1 MHDTNLL
8 FTIAGAFAAA
18 FLLGFLASKIGLP
31 PLVGYLV
38 AGIALGPHSP
48 GFVGDVGLASQL
60 AEVGVILLMF
70 GVGLHFS
77 PGDLMKVRRVAL
89 PGALLQMLF
98 ATGLGA
104 WLALSWQWSVGAAI
118 MFGLALSVAS
128 TVVVLRVLES
138 RGLLDS
144 IDGRIVVG
152 WLVVEDLAVVI
163 ALVLL
168 PAILDAVG
176 GTNSTTTAP
185 TGGLAWTIGLTLIK
199 VAAFIVLMGVVG
211 RRAVPWLLTKVV
223 GSGSRELFT
232 LAVLAVALGVAV
244 GASAIFGVSFAL
256 GAFVAGVVI
265 SESDLSY
272 RAAAD
277 AVPLQDA
284 FAVLFFVS
292 VGMLIEPRVLIDE
305 PIRLL
310 QTVAVVLIGNTLAAT
325 VLMVLLRHPL
335 RASLRLGASLGQ
347 IGEFSF
353 ILAAL
358 GVSMGVLTEEARSL
372 LLGAAL
378 VTITLNPVVFS
389 LLDRLG
395 AWVSERSE
403 LLDRLER
410 QKEPRLVGT
419 DMFVALEPD
428 HAILI
433 GYGRVG
439 RTIGDALQRIGVPFI
454 AIEQDRRV
462 VEAMR
467 TIGVSTIY
475 GDATQMSILEHAH
488 PERAKLL
495 VIASPDPY
503 HARHIIGLARQRNP
517 NIEIVVRTHSDQE
530 QRLFE
535 EMKVDKALMGE
546 RELAFGMAYYSLRS
560 LGIDDDRA
568 DDVVQQLRGGARMP
582 TQEFSM
588 LMPHAVPGVR
598 AGTPGDAARK

>member
-1 MHDTNLL
+1 MPHDTALI
-8 FTIAGAFAAA
+8 FTIAAAFAAA
-18 FLLGFLASKIGLP
+18 FLLGFGASKVGLP

-38 AGIALGPHSP
+38 AGMLLGPHSP

-60 AEVGVILLMF
+60 AEIGVILLMF

-77 PGDLMKVRRVAL
+77 PGDLMRVRSIAL
-89 PGALLQMLF
+89 PGALLQM
-98 ATGLGA
+98 AAAIALGA
-104 WLALSWQWSVGAAI
+104 GLALSWGWTGSAAVV
-118 MFGLALSVAS
+118 FGLALSVAS
-128 TVVVLRVLES
+128 TVVVMRVLES

-144 IDGRIVVG
+144 IDGRIAVG
-152 WLVVEDLAVVI
+152 WLVVEDLAVVL

-168 PAILDAVG
+168 PAILEAVG
-176 GTNSTTTAP
+176 GASTRNTLP
-185 TGGLAWTIGLTLIK
+185 SGGVTWAIALTIIK
-199 VAAFIVLMGVVG
+199 LAAFVLLMGVVG
-211 RRAVPWLLTKVV
+211 RRAVPWLLTHVAR
-223 GSGSRELFT
+223 SGSRELFT

-244 GASAIFGVSFAL
+244 GSAALFGVSLAL
-256 GAFVAGVVI
+256 GAFAAGMVI

-277 AVPLQDA
+277 ALPLQDA

-292 VGMLIEPRVLIDE
+292 VGMLIDPLVLLMEPWRVVE
-305 PIRLL
+305 
-310 QTVAVVLIGNTLAAT
+310 TVAVVLIGNTVVAT

-358 GVSMGVLTEEARSL
+358 GVSLGVLSEDARSL

-378 VTITLNPVVFS
+378 ITIAINPLVFAG
-389 LLDRLG
+389 LDWLGEWIATHPRLH
-395 AWVSERSE
+395 
-403 LLDRLER
+403 DRLER
-410 QKEPRLVGT
+410 QKAPRVMPT
-419 DMFVALEPD
+419 DLHAAMLPD

-439 RTIGDALQRIGVPFI
+439 RTIGDAMQRMGVPFV

-467 TIGVSTIY
+467 TIGVSAIY
-475 GDATQMSILEHAH
+475 GDATLSGILGYAH
-488 PERAKLL
+488 PERARLL
-495 VIASPDPY
+495 VVASPDPY
-503 HARHIIGLARQRNP
+503 HARHIISLARAKNP
-517 NIEIVVRTHSDQE
+517 EIEIIVRTHSDHE

-535 EMKVDKALMGE
+535 SMGVNKALMGE
-546 RELAFGMAYYSLRS
+546 RELAFGMAYHSLRA
-560 LGIDDDRA
+560 LGASDDRA

-582 TQEFSM
+582 TQEFST
-588 LMPHAVPGVR
+588 LMPAAVPGDR
-598 AGTPGDAARK
+598 A